1 MEYYPLLILG
11 IFVGMQH
18 ALEADH
24 LAAVAAMSAGRTSRR
39 ALILRGSL
47 WGLGHTMTLLTICGV
62 LLIWGG
68 TISPKLQS
76 ILEMMV
82 AIMIVGLGA
91 NVLIKL
97 YRQRPH
103 FHFHEH
109 ETGEHHLHAHTH
121 QSETSEQVLNKH
133 KHQHSDL
140 GLGRAVL
147 VGMMHGTA
155 GSAGLLVLAATAS
168 SLISSI
174 GYVIAFGIGSI
185 IGMAILSFVA
195 SYPMRTMEK
204 CANWFN
210 NLAFATVGCAAIVIG
225 VRLFTDNLAAL

>member
-121 QSETSEQVLNKH
+121 QSETSEQVLNTPKPH
-133 KHQHSDL
+133 YSDL

-185 IGMAILSFVA
+185 IGLAILSFVA
-195 SYPMRTMEK
+195 
-204 CANWFN
+204 
-210 NLAFATVGCAAIVIG
+210 
-225 VRLFTDNLAAL
+225 